1 MREHFKTH
9 FKNIRDSFSKKDH
22 LVRKRLIIYRQF
34 LELGEI
40 TTNDSPAQLELL
52 KAGLLIKQQGKLKV
66 YNRLYQEVF
75 TLNWVEKQLV
85 PDNIANE
92 ISAWTEDEQI
102 LAEKLREIV
111 LTCEEHIPDN
121 GEVEWV
127 EELVRS
133 QMIEGWESGN
143 ESYHF
148 QWKTI
153 CDRLLNQEQSI
164 DILKLYQ
171 RILQG
176 EEIVP
181 DNSPLQMELFSS
193 GLVSK
198 RDGILIISKRIYQA
212 VFDKGWVD
220 RALANKRELI
230 IDVNQPDNVT
240 QTNDEQ
246 ISEIGS
252 MPISSG
258 SSRLNTFTFRS
269 WMRKVRRFIQQNY
282 TGKIKFIKFLILGLI
297 LMILILPAK
306 DFYKSWEIGRINQ
319 AGLKALQVFESNQ
332 LIGLTKAVESGESLK
347 KWLMSDIPIVDY
359 PTVTPLFALQ
369 KILDNIYERNEFNE
383 HDAPVRSISFSPDGE
398 IIASSGEDGS
408 IRLWNL
414 LDNSNKVIDPQK
426 VAQGSVMSVSFNPN
440 GGNIATG
447 GEDGTVRFWNQ
458 TGGEIGS
465 PLKAYH
471 QGKITSISFSPNGEF
486 IATSASNKSPV
497 KLWNIQ
503 SRQLISQLFPQ
514 GQGNFESVSFSPD
527 GQQIITAE
535 QGGIVQLWKWNQQDE
550 EIKILLEDQQGGIR
564 SVNFSPDGAIIAT
577 VGKNGTVRFWDLEGK
592 PKSRSLEV
600 GEVGGVLNL
609 SFQPRDGKLMVV
621 GGESG
626 IVQIW
631 ELTTLSNDSTADSGD
646 FLAKPVAN
654 LNGHEKRVYSVEF
667 SPSGDRVATS
677 GIDSSVRLWD
687 LSNLQKDPFFRES
700 RNVESLVLGI
710 AADQGFRLAI
720 LRKDHTVKLLD
731 IRSKEE
737 IDLEGNPQNIISISL
752 SPDKKRLATLE
763 KKGIVRQ
770 WDLSGKQLGNKLET
784 RHSVTDIILGSD
796 KICVTLEKDGKAS
809 LWEFSG
815 IETKLNQLEY
825 KVRSVSFS
833 PDGQIIATGAEDS
846 IVKFW
851 EPSGAP
857 IKNKDWNT
865 KSHGVKSVKFSPD
878 GQIIATVGGDE
889 TVKLWNSSKN
899 QEIRL
904 ETSGITTVGFS
915 PNQNDKLIATGGD
928 KGIVSVWDWDERQQ
942 VAEFKGSWDKT
953 VSVSFTPDG
962 KQIVAAGD
970 NGIIQKWNIE
980 GLNSLLNRG
989 CDWLQ
994 DYRNTHRKERKI
1006 QKICSS

>member
-1 MREHFKTH
+1 MREHFKKR
-9 FKNIRDSFSKKDH
+9 FKNIGDSFSKKDH
-22 LVRKRLIIYRQF
+22 FIRKRLIIYRQI
-34 LELGEI
+34 LERGEV
-40 TTNDSPAQLELL
+40 TTDDSPAQLELL

-92 ISAWTEDEQI
+92 ISAWVEDEEI
-102 LAEKLREIV
+102 LCKKLREIV
-111 LTCEEHIPDN
+111 LTCEERIPDN

-143 ESYHF
+143 ESYHC

-153 CDRLLNQEQSI
+153 CDHLLNQEQSI
-164 DILKLYQ
+164 AILKLYQ

-176 EEIVP
+176 EEIAP
-181 DNSPLQMELFSS
+181 DDSPLQMELFSS
-193 GLVSK
+193 DLVSK
-198 RDGILIISKRIYQA
+198 GDGILIISKRIYQA

-220 RALANKRELI
+220 RALANKPELI
-230 IDVNQPDNVT
+230 IDINQPDNVT

-258 SSRLNTFTFRS
+258 PSRRDTFTFRS

-282 TGKIKFIKFLILGLI
+282 TGTIKFIKFFILGLI
-297 LMILILPAK
+297 LIFTAK
-306 DFYKSWEIGRINQ
+306 YFYKSWEIERINQ

-332 LIGLTKAVESGESLK
+332 LIGLTKAVQSGESLK
-347 KWLMSDIPIVDY
+347 KLLSPNIPIVDY

-369 KILDNIYERNEFNE
+369 KILDNIYERNEFSE

-414 LDNSNKVIDPQK
+414 LDNSNKVIDPKK
-426 VAQGSVMSVSFNPN
+426 VAQGSVLSMSFSPKEK
-440 GGNIATG
+440 NIATG

-535 QGGIVQLWKWNQQDE
+535 QGGIVRLWKWNQQDKD
-550 EIKILLEDQQGGIR
+550 IKILLQDQQGGIR

-577 VGKNGTVRFWDLEGK
+577 VGKNGTVRLWDLEGK
-592 PKSRSLEV
+592 PKSHSLEV

-609 SFQPRDGKLMVV
+609 SFKPKDGKLMVV
-621 GGESG
+621 AGESG
-626 IVQIW
+626 TVQVW
-631 ELTTLSNDSTADSGD
+631 KLTTVSNDSTPEIRD
-646 FLAKPVAN
+646 FSANLVAK
-654 LNGHEKRVYSVEF
+654 LNGHNNRVYSVKF
-667 SPSGDRVATS
+667 SPDGNRIAT
-677 GIDSSVRLWD
+677 GGMDKFVLLWD
-687 LSNLQKDPFFRES
+687 LSNLENTPFFRES
-700 RNVESLVLGI
+700 GNIETLDLGI
-710 AADQGFRLAI
+710 AADHGVRLAI
-720 LRKDHTVKLLD
+720 LRKDNTVKLLD
-731 IRSKEE
+731 ILSKDETE
-737 IDLEGNPQNIISISL
+737 LEGNPQDIISISL
-752 SPDKKRLATLE
+752 SPDKKRLATLDKE
-763 KKGIVRQ
+763 GIVRQ
-770 WDLSGKQLGNKLET
+770 WDLSGKQLGNELKT
-784 RHSVTDIILGSD
+784 RPSVIAIILGSD
-796 KICVTLEKDGKAS
+796 KVCVTLEKDGKAS

-815 IETKLNQLEY
+815 IETKLNELEK

-833 PDGQIIATGAEDS
+833 HDGQIIATGAEDS
-846 IVKFW
+846 IVKLW

-865 KSHGVKSVKFSPD
+865 NSHGVKSVKFSPD
-878 GQIIATVGGDE
+878 GQIIAALGRDE
-889 TVKLWNSSKN
+889 KVKLWNLSENKKI
-899 QEIRL
+899 QL
-904 ETSGITTVGFS
+904 EASGITTVGFS
-915 PNQNDKLIATGGD
+915 PNQNYKLIATGGD
-928 KGIVSVWDWDERQQ
+928 KGIVSVWNWRGRQ

-970 NGIIQKWNIE
+970 NGIIQRWDIE
-980 GLNSLLNRG
+980 GLNSLLDRG
-989 CDWLQ
+989 CNWLQ